1 MLGNVGRRGTT
12 ADATF
17 SALCKDRDLHVLAMK
32 VLTVTPVQTSVPLL
46 LPASLN
52 AFTVPFS
59 PRILVRNVTLEK
71 PSLLHFVFIQHSLK
85 LLSLWSHR
93 PPAASSQLNPTSRE
107 TMPMRSPPLATR
119 VWTVRTHHLYQ
130 PLFLQ

>member
-17 SALCKDRDLHVLAMK
+17 SALCKDWDLHVLAMK
-32 VLTVTPVQTSVPLL
+32 VPTVTPVQTSFPL

-52 AFTVPFS
+52 AFAVPSS

-71 PSLLHFVFIQHSLK
+71 PSLLHFVFNISSNSF
-85 LLSLWSHR
+85 LSGLTG
-93 PPAASSQLNPTSRE
+93 L
-107 TMPMRSPPLATR
+107 PLHP
-119 VWTVRTHHLYQ
+119 VS
-130 PLFLQ
+130 